1 MQVDLGHVVTCMAQ
15 QGFPVGVFLA
25 VSKEFRDDPRILR
38 VIKDKTKCQ
47 WSRTRLTHATL
58 TGNVERVKF
67 LVSVGANVN
76 VAQKTDNITPLMW
89 ASASGHLEM
98 AQVLISAGA
107 DVNART
113 VFGRTPLSFLCISPD
128 FRKLLFGE
136 PIQNYGQQPQ
146 IASLLIKAGAE
157 LETPMWN
164 AHIYAWTPLVWASSN
179 GATEIVAIL
188 LQHGAKDVHREA
200 YREANKFRHIPIIK
214 LLRSSFPGAYHDE

>member
-1 MQVDLGHVVTCMAQ
+1 MQIDLGLVVTCMAQ
-15 QGFPVGVFLA
+15 QGFPIGVFLA
-25 VSKEFRDDPRILR
+25 VSKEFRDDPRILGL
-38 VIKDKTKCQ
+38 IKDKTECD
-47 WSRTRLTHATL
+47 WSRTRLMHATL

-113 VFGRTPLSFLCISPD
+113 VFGRSPLSFLCISGEY
-128 FRKLLFGE
+128 RKILFGQ
-136 PIQNYGQQPQ
+136 PIQNYGQQTLIVP
-146 IASLLIKAGAE
+146 LLINAGADKE
-157 LETPMWN
+157 IPMWN

-179 GATEIVAIL
+179 G
-188 LQHGAKDVHREA
+188 
-200 YREANKFRHIPIIK
+200 
-214 LLRSSFPGAYHDE
+214 